1 MQHNTGI
8 STILWV
14 NEKIE
19 PTQTNDLIK
28 LTKNQ
33 QTNRESMHQYLS
45 GFIQVFKYIS
55 QEISMTK
62 SWFSVTRTLHSYTVK
77 SHISLYNA
85 LKPKTE
91 ESSKVEPSR

>member
-33 QTNRESMHQYLS
+33 QTNRESMHQYLP
-45 GFIQVFKYIS
+45 GFIQVLKYIS
-55 QEISMTK
+55 QEISKTK
-62 SWFSVTRTLHSYTVK
+62 SWFSVARTLHNYTVK

-85 LKPKTE
+85 LKPKPN
-91 ESSKVEPSR
+91 SLPKWSH